1 LEGRTDRNVC
11 STKMDQRKR
20 IAIYGGTFDPV
31 HSGHLEIGRRVSE
44 FFAIDEFLFMPA
56 RLAPHK
62 VGQEAASALDRYAM
76 LALATQDE
84 PRLSVSRFELDGPGQ
99 QYTVD
104 TLAHFRARCE
114 FVDLFFV
121 MGADSWAEITTWREW
136 QRLVTLANLI
146 VVTRPGHQTIID
158 DFAGATSHIVDL
170 RGENMPVT
178 VDLVEAEPPQIFVT
192 DAVMIDVSATAVRR
206 AVREAAGEKLEQLV
220 PPSVADYI
228 RKYGLYR
235 NTNEA

>member
-1 LEGRTDRNVC
+1 
-11 STKMDQRKR
+11 MDQRKR

-31 HSGHLEIGRRVSE
+31 HLGHLEIGRRVSQ
-44 FFAIDEFLFMPA
+44 FFVIDEFLFMPA
-56 RLAPHK
+56 RVAPHK

-104 TLAHFRARCE
+104 TLAHFRASCSE
-114 FVDLFFV
+114 LDELFFV

-146 VVTRPGHQTIID
+146 VVTRPGHQTFIE
-158 DFAGATSHIVDL
+158 DFAGAASQIVDL
-170 RGENMPVT
+170 RGENDPATFEPVE
-178 VDLVEAEPPQIFVT
+178 VEALKIFVT
-192 DAVMIDVSATAVRR
+192 DAVMMDVSATAVRR
-206 AVREAAGEKLEQLV
+206 AARADDEEELKRLV

>member
-1 LEGRTDRNVC
+1 
-11 STKMDQRKR
+11 MHQRKR

-56 RLAPHK
+56 HLAPHK

-76 LALATQDE
+76 LALATQGE
-84 PRLSVSRFELDGPGQ
+84 PRLAVSRFELDRPGA

-104 TLAHFRARCE
+104 TLVHFRSNHSE
-114 FVDLFFV
+114 LVELFFV

-146 VVTRPGHQTIID
+146 VVTRPSHDIALNGLAD
-158 DFAGATSHIVDL
+158 STSHVVDL
-170 RGENMPVT
+170 RGENKVG
-178 VDLVEAEPPQIFVT
+178 LVESGATTVFVT
-192 DAVMIDVSATAVRR
+192 DAVMIDVSASAVRR
-206 AVREAAGEKLEQLV
+206 AVRNEDEKELERLV
-220 PPSVADYI
+220 PSSVADYI

>member
-1 LEGRTDRNVC
+1 
-11 STKMDQRKR
+11 MDQRKR

-31 HSGHLEIGRRVSE
+31 HSGHLEIGRKVSQ

-76 LALATQDE
+76 LALATQGDS
-84 PRLSVSRFELDGPGQ
+84 RLSVSCFELDGPGQ

-104 TLAHFRARCE
+104 TLAHFRAGCGE
-114 FVDLFFV
+114 LVELFFV
-121 MGADSWAEITTWREW
+121 MGADSWAEISTWREW
-136 QRLVTLANLI
+136 QRLMTLANLI
-146 VVTRPGHQTIID
+146 VVTRPGHQTFVE
-158 DFAGATSHIVDL
+158 DFAGVASQIVDL
-170 RGENMPVT
+170 RGEHKPAT
-178 VDLVEAEPPQIFVT
+178 VDTVGAAAPKIFVT
-192 DAVMIDVSATAVRR
+192 DIVMMDVSATAVRR
-206 AVREAAGEKLEQLV
+206 AVRAEDQAELKLLV
-220 PPSVADYI
+220 PSSVADYI

>member
-1 LEGRTDRNVC
+1 
-11 STKMDQRKR
+11 MDQRQR

-31 HSGHLEIGRRVSE
+31 HLGHLEIGRRVSE
-44 FFAIDEFLFMPA
+44 FFAIDDFLFMPA

-76 LALATQDE
+76 LALATQNE
-84 PRLSVSRFELDGPGQ
+84 SRLSVSRFELDGPGR

-104 TLAHFRARCE
+104 TLVHFRSSYNE

-136 QRLVTLANLI
+136 ERLMTLANLV
-146 VVTRPGHQTIID
+146 VVTRPGHEIAVEG
-158 DFAGATSHIVDL
+158 FAGTAHRITDL
-170 RGENMPVT
+170 RGRNISAM
-178 VDLVEAEPPQIFVT
+178 AEVIEPGAGKIFVT
-192 DAVMIDVSATAVRR
+192 DARMIDISATAVRL
-206 AVREAAGEKLEQLV
+206 AVREEAGEKLEPLA

-228 RKYGLYR
+228 RKY
-235 NTNEA
+235 

>member
-1 LEGRTDRNVC
+1 
-11 STKMDQRKR
+11 MDQRKR

-31 HSGHLEIGRRVSE
+31 HSGHLEVGRRVSE
-44 FFAIDEFLFMPA
+44 LFAIDEFLFMPA

-76 LALATQDE
+76 LALVTQNE
-84 PRLSVSRFELDGPGQ
+84 SRLSVSRFELDGPGQ

-104 TLAHFRARCE
+104 TLAHFRASYGE
-114 FVDLFFV
+114 LIDLFFV

-136 QRLVTLANLI
+136 QRLLTLANLI
-146 VVTRPGHQTIID
+146 VVTRPGHETVIE
-158 DFAGATSHIVDL
+158 DFAGAASQIVDL
-170 RGENMPVT
+170 RGENNPAA
-178 VDLVEAEPPQIFVT
+178 VDTVEAEAPKIFVT
-192 DAVMIDVSATAVRR
+192 DAVMMDISATAVRR
-206 AVREAAGEKLEQLV
+206 AARAEEEEELKRLV

>member
-1 LEGRTDRNVC
+1 
-11 STKMDQRKR
+11 MDQRKR

-31 HSGHLEIGRRVSE
+31 HSGHLEVGRRVSQ

-76 LALATQDE
+76 LALATQAE

-104 TLAHFRARCE
+104 TLAHFRESCGE
-114 FVDLFFV
+114 LVDLFFV
-121 MGADSWAEITTWREW
+121 MGADSWAEITTWRQW
-136 QRLVTLANLI
+136 QRLMTLANLI
-146 VVTRPGHQTIID
+146 VVTRPGHQTFVE
-158 DFAGATSHIVDL
+158 DFAGATSQIIDL
-170 RGENMPVT
+170 RGDTPAT
-178 VDLVEAEPPQIFVT
+178 VDTTEAPKIFIT
-192 DAVMIDVSATAVRR
+192 NIVMMDVSATAVRR
-206 AVREAAGEKLEQLV
+206 AVRAQDENELSRLV
-220 PPSVADYI
+220 PAPVADYI

>member
-1 LEGRTDRNVC
+1 
-11 STKMDQRKR
+11 MDQRKR

-31 HSGHLEIGRRVSE
+31 HSGHLEIGRQVSQ

-76 LALATQDE
+76 LALATQAE
-84 PRLSVSRFELDGPGQ
+84 PRLSVSCFELDGPGQ

-104 TLAHFRARCE
+104 TLAHFRESCGE
-114 FVDLFFV
+114 LVDLFFV

-136 QRLVTLANLI
+136 QRLMTLANLI
-146 VVTRPGHQTIID
+146 VVTRPGHQTFIE
-158 DFAGATSHIVDL
+158 DFAGATSQIVDL
-170 RGENMPVT
+170 RGANNPAT
-178 VDLVEAEPPQIFVT
+178 VDTAEAPKIFIT
-192 DAVMIDVSATAVRR
+192 DTVMMDVSATAVRR
-206 AVREAAGEKLEQLV
+206 AVRAQDEEELARLV
-220 PPSVADYI
+220 PSPVADYI